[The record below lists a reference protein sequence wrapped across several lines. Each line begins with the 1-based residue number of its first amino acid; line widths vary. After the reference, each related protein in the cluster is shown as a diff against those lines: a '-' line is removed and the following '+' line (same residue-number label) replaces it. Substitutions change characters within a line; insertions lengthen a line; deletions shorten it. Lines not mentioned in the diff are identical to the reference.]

1 MKSTLSKY
9 FSLYTQPVKGM
20 KGCRLT
26 RIEAIVAG
34 IWFISTFF
42 KMSMLFYV
50 LNLGIAQ
57 ILNLKDYRLLTL
69 PLGMILLV
77 FSLVSVPNT
86 AYLGEYT

>member
-1 MKSTLSKY
+1 
-9 FSLYTQPVKGM
+9 
-20 KGCRLT
+20 
-26 RIEAIVAG
+26 
-34 IWFISTFF
+34 
-42 KMSMLFYV
+42 MSMLFYV